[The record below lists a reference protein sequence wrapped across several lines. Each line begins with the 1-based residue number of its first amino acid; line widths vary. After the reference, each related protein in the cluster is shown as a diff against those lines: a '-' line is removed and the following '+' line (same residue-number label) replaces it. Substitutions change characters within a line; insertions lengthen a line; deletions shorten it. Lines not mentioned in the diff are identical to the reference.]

1 MVLINVLLILACVLV
16 GFHLVTR
23 RFLNPF
29 KLIFIFGK
37 KGSGKSTILSKLA
50 YRYIKQG
57 KEVYS
62 TEDLSFKIK
71 GQIKSTR
78 QIEPKKI
85 YTYNFEPGTVILIDE
100 VSLIWDNRNF
110 KSMDPKVVEWFRYQR
125 HYKVRTYLFSQ
136 TFDIDKKL
144 RDLSD
149 DMYLVNKFFR
159 VWAVARHMV
168 RKPVVVHPSAESPA
182 RIDDDII
189 EDGLLLAPFGGCII
203 AFIPHWAKLFDSFKK
218 PDEAPSTFSSDKE
231 VIN

>member
-1 MVLINVLLILACVLV
+1 MVIINVLIILTGVLL

-23 RFLNPF
+23 RFLNPY

-50 YRYIKQG
+50 YKYLKQG
-57 KEVYS
+57 REVYS

-71 GQIKSTR
+71 GDIRSTLP
-78 QIEPKKI
+78 IDPKRI
-85 YTYNFEPGTVILIDE
+85 YNYTFEPGTIILIDE

-110 KSMDPKVVEWFRYQR
+110 KTMDPKVVAWFRYQR

-149 DMYLVNKFFR
+149 DMYLVNKYFR
-159 VWAVARHMV
+159 VWSVARHMV
-168 RKPVVVHPSAESPA
+168 RKPVVVHPSAEAPA

-189 EDGLLLAPFGGCII
+189 QDGLLLAPFGGCII
-203 AFIPHWAKLFDSFKK
+203 AFIPHWAKVFDSFKK
-218 PDEAPSTFSSDKE
+218 PDESGDTSPFSA
-231 VIN
+231 